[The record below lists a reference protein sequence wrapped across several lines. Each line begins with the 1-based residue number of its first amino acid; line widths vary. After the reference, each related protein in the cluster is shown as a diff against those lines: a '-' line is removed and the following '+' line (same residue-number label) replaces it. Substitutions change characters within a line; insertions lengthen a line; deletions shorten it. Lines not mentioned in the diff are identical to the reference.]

1 MQLGI
6 SSLGHLIE
14 NGFSGKYSNLTDL
27 LLQSSENCLDYAE
40 KNDIKVVELVLDPPE
55 VYNEKSKQKFIDLV
69 NSYSIKKQIHGPF
82 IDLNLCSHNLDI
94 CKASIDSYYKVA
106 MICNEINSKMMTI
119 HPGYANFLINSIRKY
134 NTEQLAK
141 SVNSLLRLTNKLN
154 IIVCLENMPKNCN
167 IMLEQSDIEDII
179 NKINNNIYLTYD
191 TSHFFTCS
199 GNVEIL
205 WEKFH
210 TIIKNVHIVDNYSKS
225 SDTHPCLGT
234 GKINF
239 KEIFETINI
248 HNYKGSLI
256 IELSSPND
264 LEPSIEFMN
273 KFF

>member
-6 SSLGHLIE
+6 SSLGHIIE
-14 NGFSGKYSNLTDL
+14 NGLSGKYSNLTEL

-55 VYNEKSKQKFIDLV
+55 VYNEKSKQMFIDLV

-82 IDLNLCSHNLDI
+82 IDLSLCSHNLDI

-119 HPGYANFLINSIRKY
+119 HPGYANFLINSVRKY

-141 SVNSLLRLTNKLN
+141 SVNSLLKLTNKLN
-154 IIVCLENMPKNCN
+154 VIVCLENMPKNCN
-167 IMLEQSDIEDII
+167 IMLEESDIEDII

-199 GNVEIL
+199 GNVQLL

-210 TIIKNVHIVDNYSKS
+210 NIIKNVHIVDNYSKK

-264 LEPSIEFMN
+264 LELSIEFLN